1 MAAKPAPDLG
11 SHPRISLEQWR
22 SLAAVV
28 EAGGYAQAA
37 EALHKS
43 QSSLTYAVQKL
54 ESTLGV
60 RLFEIKG
67 RKAVLTV
74 VGEGMY
80 RRARVLLDDA
90 SALERLAR
98 RATGW
103 EAEISIAVEVLFPAW
118 MMFACLS
125 RFGEESP
132 DTRIEWYETVREGT
146 QEAIQEGKVDI
157 AISAVIPTG
166 MSGQPLMPVKFIPV
180 AHPGHPLHQLGR
192 EITTRDLR
200 KHRHLVVRDS
210 GTQRDKKSAI
220 VEVNQRWTVTN
231 MTTSIGAASRGLG
244 FAWLPADK
252 IRTELETG
260 QLKLLPFK
268 DGRERVVQLYLILPD
283 SENAGPG
290 VQRLASILHEE
301 VSGNCKAVSAPV
313 SLDGEPL
320 PQR

>member
-1 MAAKPAPDLG
+1 MAAKPTPDLG

-60 RLFEIKG
+60 HLFEIKG
-67 RKAVLTV
+67 RKAVLTT
-74 VGEGMY
+74 VGEGLY

-90 SALERLAR
+90 SALERQAR
-98 RATGW
+98 KATACW

-118 MMFACLS
+118 MMFTCLS

-132 DTRIEWYETVREGT
+132 DTRIEWYETVRDGT
-146 QEAIQEGKVDI
+146 QEAIRERKVDI

-166 MSGQPLMPVKFIPV
+166 MSGQPLLPVKFIPV
-180 AHPGHPLHQLGR
+180 AHPDHPLHRLGR
-192 EITTRDLR
+192 EIANRDLR

-210 GTQRDKKSAI
+210 GTQRDRKSAI
-220 VEVNQRWTVTN
+220 VEVSQRWTVTN

-260 QLKLLPFK
+260 QLKALPFK
-268 DGRERVVQLYLILPD
+268 DGRERIVQLYLILPD
-283 SENAGPG
+283 SENVGPG

-301 VSGNCKAVSAPV
+301 VSGKCKEVGAPA
-313 SLDGEPL
+313 SL
-320 PQR
+320 